1 MVDIGSQNIPAGGD
15 SRAQILE
22 AAGAVFLAEGFER
35 TSVDMIAATAHM
47 SKQSIY
53 ELFPSKLALFEAAVR
68 SKLDGARRDSVV
80 VDADAPVEDALTLY
94 ALRFFQGFADPVN
107 FGLFRANI
115 AAANHFPELAT
126 ELHGQRMAAS
136 RPMADYVEA
145 LIAQHF
151 IRPCDP
157 LAMAVRF
164 GGVAVEGARHFLGTP
179 APDMAGR
186 RICADNAVRLF
197 LDGYRAMVNGQDQP
211 PP

>member
-80 VDADAPVEDALTLY
+80 VDADAPVED
-94 ALRFFQGFADPVN
+94 R
-107 FGLFRANI
+107 
-115 AAANHFPELAT
+115 
-126 ELHGQRMAAS
+126 
-136 RPMADYVEA
+136 
-145 LIAQHF
+145 
-151 IRPCDP
+151 
-157 LAMAVRF
+157 
-164 GGVAVEGARHFLGTP
+164 
-179 APDMAGR
+179 
-186 RICADNAVRLF
+186 
-197 LDGYRAMVNGQDQP
+197 
-211 PP
+211 